1 MNFGDTL
8 MTDTEADSV
17 QHLVATSLER
27 VKELRRAGDLAALL
41 AAANA
46 AADEIEQRVGDRLDD
61 AGRQALIVVK
71 RFTYNAAADCWP
83 GWSVPDNPPETRDLL
98 IALEMAQ
105 RSVRLVKKLSLG
117 SLQEGTGI
125 WLCGAFDLALG
136 KYADASSA
144 FGTARQHYIAAKAP
158 GLVLLTEGYIAIVR
172 RITGHPADGEDL
184 HQITVKI
191 AAGAFEDGGAWIE
204 QLRTAL
210 KVFGP

>member
-1 MNFGDTL
+1 
-8 MTDTEADSV
+8 MTDTEAESL

-41 AAANA
+41 AAANV

-61 AGRQALIVVK
+61 AGRQALMAVK

-98 IALEMAQ
+98 IARETAQ

-144 FGTARQHYIAAKAP
+144 FGAARQHYIAAKAP

-191 AAGAFEDGGAWIE
+191 AAGAFEDGAAWIE